1 MNISLDISKKIE
13 PKAVA
18 VIADLN
24 TTMLQANVEF
34 MIIGASARDMVF
46 EDAFG
51 IRTTRATMDTDF
63 AVHLATWAKHTAIS
77 EALLASKRFTKD
89 VKQRQRYHHINGHQI
104 DVVPFGDLEDH
115 PGMISWPPDGDFEMS
130 TIGLKEA
137 LSNALDFCIRT
148 VPELTVKVCPPF
160 GMAALKLISWNDR
173 KQSPQGAGDAQDLAF
188 VLRNYADVDSIH
200 PEGVA
205 SIADVPPEDLD
216 YERASAWLVGKHISQ
231 LMRKG
236 TSQRLINILDDD
248 GSSGLDTLAYAI
260 ARQEARIELENAT
273 ESIKG
278 LLVAFRNGLA

>member
-1 MNISLDISKKIE
+1 MNISLDISKIIR
-13 PKAVA
+13 PDAVA

-24 TTMLQANVEF
+24 ATMRQANVDF

-46 EDAFG
+46 EDAFA

-63 AVHLATWAKHTAIS
+63 AVHLATWEQHTAIS

-89 VKQRQRYHHINGHQI
+89 VKQKQRYHHSSGHQI
-104 DVVPFGDLEDH
+104 DVVPFGDLEDR

-137 LSNALDFCIRT
+137 LSNALNLRIRT
-148 VPELTVKVCPPF
+148 DPELTVKVCPPF
-160 GMAALKLISWNDR
+160 GMAVLKLVSWNDR
-173 KQSPQGAGDAQDLAF
+173 KHRPQGAGDAQDLAF

-231 LMRKG
+231 LMSKS
-236 TSQRLINILDDD
+236 TSQRLIKILDDD
-248 GSSGLDTLAYAI
+248 HLGGIDALAYAI
-260 ARQEARIELENAT
+260 ARQEARIESENAA
-273 ESIKG
+273 ESAKG
-278 LLVAFRNGLA
+278 LLFGFRNGLA